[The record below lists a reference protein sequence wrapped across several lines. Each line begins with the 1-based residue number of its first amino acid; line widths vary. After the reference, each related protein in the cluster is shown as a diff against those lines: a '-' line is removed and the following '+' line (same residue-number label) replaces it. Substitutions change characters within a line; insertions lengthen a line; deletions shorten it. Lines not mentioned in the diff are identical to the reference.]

1 MDSFEVL
8 CLRHTIVQSAGI
20 NVHPIFQNSSPFI
33 WIFFYDRFIK
43 FLLFSSKCI
52 TLFSFWTFWAFLLC
66 KCWWSLMYLGFWDKN
81 CFYSLVSVNGL
92 RSLKSLFTWYVILFY
107 KKNVKKTHTR
117 KMWFFFLL
125 YHPSEVIAT
134 YHILS
139 QLVQKCF
146 QKSFPC
152 CLFTQ
157 KDPSNEHII
166 VYRETNT
173 GGNFQ
178 SIIINVSKSCF
189 ILPFTILGG
198 GKHKAGL
205 MIKCMLARKR
215 TA

>member
-1 MDSFEVL
+1 MD
-8 CLRHTIVQSAGI
+8 
-20 NVHPIFQNSSPFI
+20 
-33 WIFFYDRFIK
+33 FFYDRFIK
-43 FLLFSSKCI
+43 FLLFSSKYI
-52 TLFSFWTFWAFLLC
+52 ALFSFWTFWAFLLC
-66 KCWWSLMYLGFWDKN
+66 KCWWALMYLGFWDQKSN
-81 CFYSLVSVNGL
+81 KIRCFCSLVLINGL

-107 KKNVKKTHTR
+107 STTKKNTQGKCD
-117 KMWFFFLL
+117 FFFFCYIIPLKLL
-125 YHPSEVIAT
+125 PLIT
-134 YHILS
+134 YS
-139 QLVQKCF
+139 QLIQRCF
-146 QKSFPC
+146 HKSFPC

-157 KDPSNEHII
+157 KDPSNEHIK

>member
-1 MDSFEVL
+1 MDFL
-8 CLRHTIVQSAGI
+8 
-20 NVHPIFQNSSPFI
+20 
-33 WIFFYDRFIK
+33 YDRFIK
-43 FLLFSSKCI
+43 FLLFSSKYI
-52 TLFSFWTFWAFLLC
+52 TLFRFWTFWAFLLC
-66 KCWWSLMYLGFWDKN
+66 KCWWSLMYLCFWDQK
-81 CFYSLVSVNGL
+81 CFLQFSFN
-92 RSLKSLFTWYVILFY
+92 KW
-107 KKNVKKTHTR
+107 
-117 KMWFFFLL
+117 KMWFFLL

-157 KDPSNEHII
+157 KDPSKEHIK